1 MVGPSRV
8 AHSRIICR
16 LPRVSSTEAELSP
29 DLWSVARRLVRARP
43 GLVEAQAAY
52 GAAAVENQGAQRPT
66 MRGFK
71 IANAAA
77 GQQVSTTQEVV
88 RRLEAER
95 DPTPNK
101 VPLAQVRLE
110 ARLLETKRKLLAHA
124 VRMSAY
130 SESALARL
138 LAPLY
143 WARSADDGRALL
155 REAFRD
161 AGDLRCADGRLA
173 VVHLN
178 PLSARRRTRAVAGL
192 CELLDDTNTAY
203 LGTEMVIHYSVKNH
217 PPLHQLSRY
226 VSRSGGKSAQ
236 ARERDLSVDSAGASG
251 APLCRPGEPPHPP
264 R

>member
-1 MVGPSRV
+1 M
-8 AHSRIICR
+8 
-16 LPRVSSTEAELSP
+16 SSTEAELSP

-43 GLVEAQAAY
+43 GLAEAQAAY
-52 GAAAVENQGAQRPT
+52 GAAAVENQEAQRPT

-77 GQQVSTTQEVV
+77 GQQVSTAQEVV

-130 SESALARL
+130 NSESALARL
-138 LAPLY
+138 LVPLY

-161 AGDLRCADGRLA
+161 AGDLRCADGRLG
-173 VVHLN
+173 VHLN

-203 LGTEMVIHYSVKNH
+203 PGTEMVIHYSVKDH
-217 PPLHQLSRY
+217 PSLTSTT
-226 VSRSGGKSAQ
+226 
-236 ARERDLSVDSAGASG
+236 
-251 APLCRPGEPPHPP
+251 PLCQ
-264 R
+264 